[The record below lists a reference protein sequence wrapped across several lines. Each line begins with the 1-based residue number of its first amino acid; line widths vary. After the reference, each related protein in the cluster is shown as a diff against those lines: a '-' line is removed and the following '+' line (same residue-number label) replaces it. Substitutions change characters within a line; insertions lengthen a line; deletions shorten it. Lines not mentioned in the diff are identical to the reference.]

1 MIIERSDVGIL
12 GFFIFSNLM
21 ILSFIKT
28 VSLGILFIFFFWEF
42 LIYVIRL
49 NKWELIFYLFWRLD
63 EKLLF
68 KIVKMY

>member
-42 LIYVIRL
+42 LIYVICL